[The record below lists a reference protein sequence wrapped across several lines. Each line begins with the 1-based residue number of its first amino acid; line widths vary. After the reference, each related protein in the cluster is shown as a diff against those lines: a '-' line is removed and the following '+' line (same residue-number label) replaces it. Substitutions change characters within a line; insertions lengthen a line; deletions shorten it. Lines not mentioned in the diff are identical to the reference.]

1 MTSQEPPEN
10 GRVPESHALAGRA
23 GYLLIKLGE
32 VILER
37 AEHALAPHHLRAR
50 QFNVLSMIAADPALS
65 QRAVSGALGLDATTM
80 VTLIDD
86 LERQALVHRE
96 RDPSDRR
103 RYCLQVTTTG
113 QRTLRRALDAI
124 EDAQRELFEPLTV
137 DETATLQ
144 ELAGRVLAPLWPTNP
159 T

>member
-1 MTSQEPPEN
+1 MVRRDALEN
-10 GRVPESHALAGRA
+10 GRSPESHALADQA

-37 AEHALAPHHLRAR
+37 AERALAPLHLRAR

-80 VTLIDD
+80 VVLIDD
-86 LERQALVHRE
+86 LERQDLVRRE
-96 RDPSDRR
+96 RDPADRR
-103 RYCLQVTTTG
+103 RYRLQVTSAG
-113 QRTLRRALDAI
+113 QRTLRRALAVI

-137 DETATLQ
+137 QESATLQ
-144 ELAGRVLAPLWPTNP
+144 ELAGRVLAPLWPV
-159 T
+159 